1 MPGNGQGSIQTQHL
15 LPSPPVALDLSDSLP
30 FLLCRF
36 QVNDDDKAATEIFNS
51 LTSYIFFDFRG
62 SDPFP
67 MKKALNFTKVSISKQ
82 TKNDR
87 PQSYTDDDAFESWMS
102 RQTELKENVRKV
114 CDKYRKSLSC
124 NVPLNQFMYDSKHKL
139 LFCRNAKVN
148 VATIAI
154 DFPFN

>member
-1 MPGNGQGSIQTQHL
+1 M
-15 LPSPPVALDLSDSLP
+15 
-30 FLLCRF
+30 
-36 QVNDDDKAATEIFNS
+36 FNS
-51 LTSYIFFDFRG
+51 LTSYISFEFRG

-82 TKNDR
+82 TKDDR

-114 CDKYRKSLSC
+114 CDKYGKSLSC